1 MLDVA
6 ARWQGIK
13 FVPAAMS
20 ARRPREHSAM
30 ADKGSLRS
38 AMLSSASV
46 SATKPAS
53 ARTSKMSAVDKAKL
67 KSGIRTDGHGGILC
81 CNDVPCWLDFCGPC
95 RLRDPS
101 HRPRG
106 GLPKDAHSEDA
117 LAK

>member
-53 ARTSKMSAVDKAKL
+53 TRTSKMSAVDKAKL
-67 KSGIRTDGHGGILC
+67 KSGIRTNGHGGIL
-81 CNDVPCWLDFCGPC
+81 
-95 RLRDPS
+95 R
-101 HRPRG
+101 
-106 GLPKDAHSEDA
+106 
-117 LAK
+117 

>member
-67 KSGIRTDGHGGILC
+67 KSGIRTDGHRGILC
-81 CNDVPCWLDFCGPC
+81 RNDVPCWLDFCGPC

-106 GLPKDAHSEDA
+106 GLPNDAHSEDA